1 MSFHPEL
8 YAFRYIKTRLI
19 TMSISFSY
27 MKSKIFY
34 KKKVI
39 TRVNSPGVHVIT
51 DVKNLSKSVQDSI
64 PGGDRFFWPKIYPPP
79 GMSPSLKIRHL
90 TSCKVLSAPKYLC
103 VPY

>member
-1 MSFHPEL
+1 
-8 YAFRYIKTRLI
+8 
-19 TMSISFSY
+19 

-64 PGGDRFFWPKIYPPP
+64 PGGDRFFWPKIYP
-79 GMSPSLKIRHL
+79 SPRDESLTENQTFNQL
-90 TSCKVLSAPKYLC
+90 
-103 VPY
+103 

>member
-39 TRVNSPGVHVIT
+39 TRVDSPGVHVIT
-51 DVKNLSKSVQDSI
+51 DVKKSFKI
-64 PGGDRFFWPKIYPPP
+64 NAGFYPGGGIDFWPKNHENLIF
-79 GMSPSLKIRHL
+79 S
-90 TSCKVLSAPKYLC
+90 KVFKL
-103 VPY
+103 